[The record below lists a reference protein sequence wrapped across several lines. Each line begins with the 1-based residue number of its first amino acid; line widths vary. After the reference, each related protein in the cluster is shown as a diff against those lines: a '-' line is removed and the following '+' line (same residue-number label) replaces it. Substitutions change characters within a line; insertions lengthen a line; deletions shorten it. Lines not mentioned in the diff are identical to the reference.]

1 MTPLLK
7 NKLSLIR
14 ILLAAFVGLLLLS
27 YLLLLLPSVQNK
39 IGQKIASNLSKSLGT
54 TVQIDGLSFSFFNR
68 LDIKNVLVKDQQ
80 KDTLLFAQTLKLRVT
95 DLLFSN
101 NNPVIGY
108 IGLEKANIYL
118 HRKTPIW
125 NYQFIIDHFQSK
137 DSNNKTQQFDLK
149 KIDFTNIRFIQD
161 DEWIGS
167 TTKLEAKHVL
177 VNFNHFK
184 DKQIEVEKIVLD
196 KPFYYLLDKPGLAPV
211 SKKMKKPLIKNQ
223 LYFNEGN
230 INIVAKQIEILQGK
244 LWIEYGFGKPV
255 PYFDGEHIRMNDLNA
270 HIENASFI
278 ADTIRANVKLS
289 LKERSGFIIK
299 KLTTKFKMTPQ
310 IMELASLELKTNNST
325 IGNYYAME
333 YKEFIPDFKE
343 YMHQVNMKGRINKSS
358 VSFDDIAYFAPAL
371 KNIHQKVSTSFNFN
385 GTVDD
390 FKASNL
396 SAQYGQSF
404 IRGDLSMKGI
414 PAMNNTFIQLDQL
427 VAKTNIQDL
436 SNWIPKIKELKDI
449 PLDAFG
455 NFYYNGNLTG
465 TIYDFMAKGNLAT
478 DIGAAATSI
487 RLQFPSN
494 KEPIY
499 EGNLTAKRFNAGKLL
514 KIPSL
519 GLLNFTGKI
528 AGSSFDL
535 NKIKSSIDGQIDSI
549 QFNGYTYAQ
558 IQTNGILQ
566 KQAYNGSIKIKDP
579 NINFISN
586 LEVDFTN
593 PTPSFNAVGDLT
605 NANLSALQISKNQ
618 IQLTGLLDVNFAGS
632 NIDNF
637 IGFAKFYNGK
647 LKSNTTTINF
657 DSIALKSSITEGK
670 KRITL
675 SSDDIQANIIG
686 KFNINQLPNS
696 VQYFLQGYIPNYIK
710 NLKETPV
717 NQDFSFQIKTNY
729 FEPYIRIFRNEFS
742 GFNNMSIN
750 GRIDTD
756 KQSLQLNAQMPYAQW
771 NKLAISNGIINGIG
785 NKDSLKLDLSGTQ
798 FNLTDSFNL
807 SNPTLQVTTSKDV
820 SVFKLKAES
829 KSALSYLTFNGKVN
843 TYTDGVTIKWT
854 PSYFILNEKQWDIQN
869 GGEVSLRKNNTYAK
883 QFKITQGL
891 QKIEFQNHPSDKNG
905 LQAKL
910 ENVILGDLTNVFFS
924 YPKLEGITNVTI
936 DLNRLN
942 EAFSLNINGAINQLS
957 FNATPLG
964 NTNLKASYDSKT
976 GIVPFDLNC
985 PNSDYNLTAKGSYSI
1000 NDSTNPLDATLT
1012 LNQSNFGLVQEFIG
1026 GVLTDLNGKATGQ
1039 IHFGGRIENPDLRG
1053 LAKINNASFK
1063 VDYTKVPYFIDSA
1076 TIQFNDEGIDFGMIQ
1091 VKDKL
1096 NRTAQFKGKILHQRF
1111 KHLVY
1116 DMEMQSSKIELVN
1129 MDIIDNS
1136 YFYGQAVGKASMTI
1150 RGPEENIK
1158 MTINADV
1165 NDSSHI
1171 YLPNST
1177 SKETGKS
1184 EFIVFKKIGK
1194 SVISNTEIPT
1204 YNLVVDL
1211 DVSADNKTQIDVI
1224 LDELTGDVIK
1234 AVGNGRIKIRAG
1246 NIEPLTM
1253 RGKYNIER
1261 GKYDFNFQS
1270 FIRKPFELIPEA
1282 GNFIEWTGNPYEAD
1296 IHIDA
1301 RYTAERVSLNELVGN
1316 ANFSTAVKS
1325 YRGNVYVIAA
1335 LRNKLA
1341 RPDIKFT
1348 LAFPPGNPISTDNE
1362 FSQFISRLER
1372 DDNEI
1377 IKQVSFLI
1385 VFNSFAPVGF
1395 NTGNTN
1401 NAYSVTTIGI
1411 NSISQLLTREI
1422 NKSVTNL
1429 LNKVTG
1435 DQSMRFDIGSKVYNS
1450 GNLLDPT
1457 GTGIAI
1463 NSNKIDRQR
1472 VNLKLGRSF
1481 FNDKV
1486 IVNLG
1491 GDFDFNLRSASSIE
1505 NNNFQWLPDLNIE
1518 FVLTK
1523 DKKLRAI
1530 IFNRNSLDIIGG
1542 SMGRRNRQGVS
1553 ISYRKDFENFIF

>member
-1 MTPLLK
+1 MFK
-7 NKLSLIR
+7 NKLIILR
-14 ILLAAFVGLLLLS
+14 IGIATIIGLLLLS
-27 YLLLLLPSVQNK
+27 YLLLLLPKVQEK
-39 IGQKIASNLSKSLGT
+39 IGQKIANSLRQQLGT
-54 TVQIDGLSFSFFNR
+54 EVQLEGLSFSLFNR
-68 LDIKNVLVKDQQ
+68 VDIKHVLIKDQQ
-80 KDTLLFAQTLKLRVT
+80 KDTLLFAQTLKLRIT
-95 DLLFSN
+95 DLLFSRKHT
-101 NNPVIGY
+101 VIGY
-108 IGLEKANIYL
+108 IGLEKATIYL
-118 HRKTPIW
+118 HRKSPVW
-125 NYQFIIDHFQSK
+125 NYQFILDHFQSK
-137 DSNNKTQQFDLK
+137 DTSKKNSQTFNLK
-149 KIDFTNIRFIQD
+149 KIDCSNIRFIQD
-161 DEWIGS
+161 DEWIGT
-167 TTKLEAKHVL
+167 TTKFDAKHVL
-177 VNFNHFK
+177 INFNQFQNNQV
-184 DKQIEVEKIVLD
+184 DIEKMVLD
-196 KPFYYLLDKPGLAPV
+196 KPFYLILDKPGLAPP
-211 SKKMKKPLIKNQ
+211 SKKKKQYPLKNE

-230 INIVAKQIEILQGK
+230 LRIHAKQIEIVQGK
-244 LWIEYGFGKPV
+244 IWIEYGFGRPV
-255 PYFDGEHIRMNDLNA
+255 PHFDGEHIRMNDLNA
-270 HIENASFI
+270 SINNANFI
-278 ADTIRANVKLS
+278 ADTIRANVRLS
-289 LKERSGFIIK
+289 LKERSGFMIK
-299 KLTTKFKMTPQ
+299 KLSTQFRMTPQ
-310 IMELASLELKTNNST
+310 IMELASLELKTNNSS

-333 YKEFIPDFKE
+333 YKNFIEDFRS
-343 YMHQVNMKGRINKSS
+343 YIHQVSMKARISKAVIAS
-358 VSFDDIAYFAPAL
+358 DDIAYFAPAL
-371 KNIHQKVSTSFNFN
+371 KHLKQKITASFSFK
-385 GTVDD
+385 GTVDH
-390 FKASNL
+390 FSASNL
-396 SAQYGQSF
+396 SAQYGLSF
-404 IRGDLSMKGI
+404 AKGDLSMKGI
-414 PAMNNTFIQLDQL
+414 PDMNRTQIQLNQFS
-427 VAKTNIQDL
+427 AKTNIQDL
-436 SNWIPKIKELKDI
+436 GQWIPAIKQLKDL

-455 NFYYNGNLTG
+455 NFYYKGSLTG
-465 TIYDFMAKGNLAT
+465 TIFDFIAKGALAT
-478 DIGAAATSI
+478 DIGSALTSL
-487 RLQFPSN
+487 RLKFPS
-494 KEPIY
+494 KSEPIY
-499 EGNLTAKRFNAGKLL
+499 EGNLVAKQFNAGKLF

-528 AGSSFDL
+528 AGSSFNL
-535 NKIKSSIDGQIDSI
+535 NNIKTNIDGQIDSI
-549 QFNGYTYAQ
+549 QFKGYTYAQ

-566 KQAYNGSIKIKDP
+566 KQAYNGTIKIKDP

-586 LEVDFTN
+586 IEVDFKN
-593 PTPSFNAVGDLT
+593 QTPSFNAVGDLT
-605 NANLSALQISKNQ
+605 NANLSALQFSKNP

-647 LKSNTTTINF
+647 LKSNNAIINF
-657 DSIALKSSITEGK
+657 DSIAVQSNITEGK
-670 KRITL
+670 KRLTL
-675 SSDDIQANIIG
+675 SSDDIQASIIG

-710 NLKETPV
+710 NLKEAPV
-717 NQDFSFQIKTNY
+717 NQNFSFSVKTDY
-729 FEPYIRIFRNEFS
+729 FEPYIRIFRDEFS

-750 GRIDTD
+750 GTIDTD
-756 KQSLQLNAQMPYAQW
+756 KQALQLQAKVPYAQW
-771 NKLAISNGIINGIG
+771 ENYAISNGIMNGAG
-785 NKDSLKLDLSGTQ
+785 NRDSLKLDLVATK

-807 SNPTLQVTTSKDV
+807 TTPKLNITTSKDQ
-820 SVFKLKAES
+820 SLFKLNAES
-829 KSALSYLTFNGKVN
+829 KSALAYIALEGKIN
-843 TYTDGVTIKWT
+843 TYTDGLTIKWS
-854 PSYFILNEKQWDIQN
+854 PSSFILNEKKWEIQN
-869 GGEVSLRKNNTYAK
+869 GGEISLRKNNTFAK

-891 QKIEFQNHPSDKNG
+891 QKVEFQNHPIDKNG
-905 LQAKL
+905 LQVKL
-910 ENVILGDLTNVFFS
+910 ENVILGDITNVFFS
-924 YPKLEGITNVTI
+924 YPKLEGSTNATI
-936 DLNRLN
+936 DLNQIN
-942 EAFSLNINGAINQLS
+942 DQFSLHLNSSISQLS
-957 FNATPLG
+957 FNSTQLG
-964 NTNLKASYDSKT
+964 NTILKLTYDAQS
-976 GIVPFDLNC
+976 GIVPFELNC
-985 PNSDYNLTAKGSYSI
+985 PNTEYNLSAIGKYSI
-1000 NDSTNPLDATLT
+1000 KDSLNPLDATLT
-1012 LNQSNFGLVQEFIG
+1012 LHQSEFGLVEEFIG
-1026 GVLTDLNGKATGQ
+1026 GVLTNLKGKATGQ

-1053 LAKINNASFK
+1053 IAKVSHADFK
-1063 VDYTKVPYFIDSA
+1063 VDYTKVHYFIDSA
-1076 TIQFNDEGIDFGMIQ
+1076 AIQFTDEGIDFGIIQ

-1096 NRTAQFKGKILHQRF
+1096 NRQALFKGKILHQGF
-1111 KHLVY
+1111 QHLVY
-1116 DMEMQSSKIELVN
+1116 DMEMQSPKIELLN
-1129 MDIIDNS
+1129 MDIMDNS
-1136 YFYGQAVGKASMTI
+1136 NFYGQAVGKANMTI

-1165 NDSSHI
+1165 NDSAHI

-1194 SVISNTEIPT
+1194 SPISNAETPT

-1211 DVSADNKTQIDVI
+1211 DVTADNKTQIDVI

-1253 RGKYNIER
+1253 RGKYNIES

-1296 IHIDA
+1296 IHVDA

-1316 ANFSTAVKS
+1316 ANFSNAVKS
-1325 YRGNVYVIAA
+1325 YRGNVFVIAA

-1395 NTGNTN
+1395 NNGNSN

-1457 GTGIAI
+1457 GSGIAI

-1491 GDFDFNLRSASSIE
+1491 GDFDFNIRAASTIQ

-1518 FVLTK
+1518 FILSK
-1523 DKKLRAI
+1523 DRKLRAI
-1530 IFNRNSLDIIGG
+1530 VFNRNSLDIIGG
-1542 SMGRRNRQGVS
+1542 TMGRRNRQGVS

>member
-1 MTPLLK
+1 MLK

-14 ILLAAFVGLLLLS
+14 ILLAALVGLLLLS

-39 IGQKIASNLSKSLGT
+39 IGQKIASNLSQSLGT

-108 IGLEKANIYL
+108 IGLEKASIYL

-125 NYQFIIDHFQSK
+125 NYQFIVDHFQSK
-137 DSNNKTQQFDLK
+137 DSNSKTQEFDLK

-184 DKQIEVEKIVLD
+184 DNQIEIEKLVLD

-211 SKKMKKPLIKNQ
+211 SKKKKNPLIKNQ

-230 INIVAKQIEILQGK
+230 LNIVANQIEILQGK
-244 LWIEYGFGKPV
+244 IWIEYGFGKPV

-270 HIENASFI
+270 KIENASFI
-278 ADTIRANVKLS
+278 ADTIRANVNLS
-289 LKERSGFIIK
+289 LKERSGFVIK
-299 KLTTKFKMTPQ
+299 KLATQFKMTPQ

-343 YMHQVNMKGRINKSS
+343 YMHQVNMKGRINKSI
-358 VSFDDIAYFAPAL
+358 VAFDDIAYFAPAL

-436 SNWIPKIKELKDI
+436 GNWIPEIKELKDI

-455 NFYYNGNLTG
+455 NFYYNGMLNG

-478 DIGAAATSI
+478 DIGTAATPI
-487 RLQFPSN
+487 RLQFPTD

-499 EGNLTAKRFNAGKLL
+499 EGNLNAKRFNAGKLL

-528 AGSSFDL
+528 AGSSFKLD
-535 NKIKSSIDGQIDSI
+535 KIKTNIDGQIDSI

-558 IQTNGILQ
+558 IQTNGVLQ

-593 PTPSFNAVGDLT
+593 ATPSFNAVGDLT
-605 NANLSALQISKNQ
+605 NANLSALQFSKNQ

-632 NIDNF
+632 TIDNF

-647 LKSNTTTINF
+647 LKSNATTINF
-657 DSIALKSSITEGK
+657 DSIAVKSSIAEGK

-675 SSDDIQANIIG
+675 SSDDIQASIIG

-717 NQDFSFQIKTNY
+717 NQDFSFQINTNY

-756 KQSLQLNAQMPYAQW
+756 KQTLQLKAQMPYAQW
-771 NKLAISNGIINGIG
+771 NEFAISNGIINGIG
-785 NKDSLKLDLSGTQ
+785 NKDSLKLDLTGTQ

-807 SNPTLQVTTSKDV
+807 TNPTLQVTTSKDV

-843 TYTDGVTIKWT
+843 TFTDGLSIKWT

-869 GGEVSLRKNNTYAK
+869 GGEISIRKNNTFAK

-891 QKIEFQNHPSDKNG
+891 QKLEFQNHPTDKNG
-905 LQAKL
+905 LQVKL
-910 ENVILGDLTNVFFS
+910 ENVILGDITNVFFS
-924 YPKLEGITNVTI
+924 YPKLEGVTNAII
-936 DLNRLN
+936 DLNQLN
-942 EAFSLNINGAINQLS
+942 EAFSLNLKGAINQLS

-964 NTNLKASYDSKT
+964 NTSLKASYDSKT

-1000 NDSTNPLDATLT
+1000 NDSLNPLDATLT

-1026 GVLTDLNGKATGQ
+1026 GVLTDLKGKASGQ
-1039 IHFGGRIENPDLRG
+1039 IHFGGRIENPDLSG

-1076 TIQFNDEGIDFGMIQ
+1076 TIQFNEEGINFGSIQ

-1116 DMEMQSSKIELVN
+1116 DMEMQSSKIELIN

-1158 MTINADV
+1158 MSINADV

-1184 EFIVFKKIGK
+1184 EFIVFKKIGT

-1325 YRGNVYVIAA
+1325 YRGNVFVIAA

-1435 DQSMRFDIGSKVYNS
+1435 DQSMRFDIGSRVYNS

-1457 GTGIAI
+1457 GSGIAI

-1530 IFNRNSLDIIGG
+1530 VFNRNSLDIIGG

>member
-1 MTPLLK
+1 MLK

-14 ILLAAFVGLLLLS
+14 VLLAALVGLLLLS
-27 YLLLLLPSVQNK
+27 YLLLLLPSVQDR
-39 IGQKIASNLSKSLGT
+39 IGQKIARNLSQQIGT
-54 TVQIDGLSFSFFNR
+54 EVQINGLNFSLFNR
-68 LDIKNVLVKDQQ
+68 VDIKNVLLLDQQ
-80 KDTLLFAQTLKLRVT
+80 KDSLLFAQTLKLRIT
-95 DLLFSN
+95 DLLFSSKD
-101 NNPVIGY
+101 PVIGY
-108 IGLEKANIYL
+108 IGLEKANVYL
-118 HRKTPIW
+118 HRKSPIW
-125 NYQFIIDHFQSK
+125 NYQFILDHFKSK
-137 DSNNKTQQFDLK
+137 DSNSKAQQFDLK
-149 KIDFTNIRFIQD
+149 KIDFTNIRFVMD

-167 TTKLEAKHVL
+167 TTKFEANHVL
-177 VNFNHFK
+177 ANINQFK
-184 DKQIEVEKIVLD
+184 NKAIEIEKVVLD
-196 KPFYYLLDKPGLAPV
+196 KPFYFILDKPGLAPAT
-211 SKKMKKPLIKNQ
+211 KKKNIVPLKNTM
-223 LYFNEGN
+223 YFNEGN
-230 INIVAKQIEILQGK
+230 LKIIAKQIEIVQGK
-244 LWIEYGFGKPV
+244 IWIEYGFGKPV
-255 PYFDGEHIRMNDLNA
+255 PYFDGEHIRMNNLNA
-270 HIENASFI
+270 NISNASFI
-278 ADTIRANVKLS
+278 ADTILANVHLS
-289 LKERSGFIIK
+289 LKERSGFVIK
-299 KLTTKFKMTPQ
+299 KLSTQFKMTPQ

-333 YKEFIPDFKE
+333 YKNFIPDFKE
-343 YMHQVNMKGRINKSS
+343 YLHKVNMKGRINKSIVAS
-358 VSFDDIAYFAPAL
+358 KDIAFFAPEL
-371 KNIHQKVSTSFNFN
+371 NNINQKITTSFNFN

-396 SAQYGQSF
+396 AAQYGQSF
-404 IRGDLSMKGI
+404 IRGDLTMKGI
-414 PAMNNTFIQLDQL
+414 PEMKNTVIQLDQL

-436 SNWIPKIKELKDI
+436 SQWIPQIKNLKEF

-455 NFYYNGNLTG
+455 NFYYNGMLTG
-465 TIYDFMAKGNLAT
+465 TIYDFMARGNLAT
-478 DIGAAATSI
+478 DIGTAATSI
-487 RLQFPSN
+487 RLQFPDN

-528 AGSSFDL
+528 AGSSFNL
-535 NKIKSSIDGQIDSI
+535 NKIKTSIDGQIDSI

-566 KQAYNGSIKIKDP
+566 KQSYNGSIKIKDP

-593 PTPSFNAVGDLT
+593 ATPSFNAVGDLT
-605 NANLSALQISKNQ
+605 NANLSALQFSKNQ

-632 NIDNF
+632 TIDNF

-647 LKSNTTTINF
+647 LKSNATTINF
-657 DSIALKSSITEGK
+657 DSIAVKSSIAEGK

-675 SSDDIQANIIG
+675 SSDDIQASIIG

-742 GFNNMSIN
+742 GFNNMTIN
-750 GRIDTD
+750 GRIDID
-756 KQSLQLNAQMPYAQW
+756 KQTLQLKAQIPYAQW
-771 NKLAISNGIINGIG
+771 NEFAISNSVINGNG
-785 NKDSLKLDLSGTQ
+785 KKDSLKLDLVGSQ
-798 FNLTDSFNL
+798 FNLTDSFSL
-807 SNPTLQVTTSKDV
+807 INPTLQVTTSKDI
-820 SVFKLKAES
+820 SNFKLKAES
-829 KSALSYLTFNGKVN
+829 KSALSYLTFEGKIN
-843 TYTDGVTIKWT
+843 TYTDGFTLKWA
-854 PSYFILNEKQWDIQN
+854 PSYFILNEKQWAIQN
-869 GGEVSLRKNNTYAK
+869 GGEISLRKNNTYAK
-883 QFKITQGL
+883 QFKVTQGL

-910 ENVILGDLTNVFFS
+910 ENVILGDMTNVFFS
-924 YPKLEGITNVTI
+924 YPKLEGITNAII
-936 DLNRLN
+936 DLNQLN

-957 FNATPLG
+957 FNSTPLG
-964 NTNLKASYDSKT
+964 NTSLKAAYDSKT

-985 PNSDYNLTAKGSYSI
+985 PNNEYNLTAKGTYSI
-1000 NDSTNPLDATLT
+1000 NDSLNPLDANLTLT
-1012 LNQSNFGLVQEFIG
+1012 QSDFGLIQEFIG
-1026 GVLTDLNGKATGQ
+1026 GVLTDLKGKATGQ

-1076 TIQFNDEGIDFGMIQ
+1076 AIEFNDEGIDFGMIQ

-1096 NRTAQFKGKILHQRF
+1096 NRSAQFKGKILHQRF

-1194 SVISNTEIPT
+1194 SVTSNTEIPT

-1282 GNFIEWTGNPYEAD
+1282 GNFIEWTGSPYEAD
-1296 IHIDA
+1296 IHVDA

-1325 YRGNVYVIAA
+1325 YRGNVFVIAA

-1411 NSISQLLTREI
+1411 NSISQLLTKEI
-1422 NKSVTNL
+1422 NKTVTNL

-1457 GTGIAI
+1457 GSGIAI

-1530 IFNRNSLDIIGG
+1530 VFNRNSLDIIGG